1 MDALDDVE
9 IDDDVD
15 AEVDVETLNTRN
27 KTIFNE
33 INRQSYNICVSQL
46 LTLD

>member
-1 MDALDDVE
+1 MDALDEVE

-33 INRQSYNICVSQL
+33 SNRQSYNICVSQL

>member
-33 INRQSYNICVSQL
+33 NNRQSYNICVSQL